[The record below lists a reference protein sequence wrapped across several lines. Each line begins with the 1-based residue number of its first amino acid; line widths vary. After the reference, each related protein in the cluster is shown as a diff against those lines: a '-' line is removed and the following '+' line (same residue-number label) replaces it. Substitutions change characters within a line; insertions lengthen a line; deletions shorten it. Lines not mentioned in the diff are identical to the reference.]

1 MALDNILLMMATE
14 RHKDMLREAETERL
28 LQTLKQQQPGNWRT
42 KMKHTILY
50 LSLIIGLLALGLTLS
65 IQPAVASVGD
75 PAPVEAAPTY
85 HGGQHEEQAAAKACF
100 KYDPYLCYNY
110 QNEGQ
115 PLPALKVEPEVTPLM
130 GNLGSFHHPITT
142 DSELA
147 QRYFNQGL
155 MLAYGFNHELAIQSF
170 KDALK
175 LDPECAMCYW
185 GIAYALGPN
194 INAAM
199 EDAAVPEAYAAVQQ
213 AQKLAAQASPVEQAY
228 IKALAQRYSAEPVED
243 RSALDKAYADA
254 MRQVARQ
261 YFYDADAMTLFAEA
275 LMDLTP
281 WNYWTKD
288 GQPTEYTKEI
298 VATLETAL
306 KINPNHAGANHFYI
320 HAVEAS
326 LTPELALP
334 SAERLEG
341 AVPGAGHLVHM
352 PAHIY
357 WRTGRYHDAYR
368 INEDAVHSDER
379 TVGGKPDQ
387 GAHTLY
393 SLLYYPH
400 NIHFLM
406 AAGQMEGRSQD
417 AIAAARRVAAD
428 IPASAY
434 EEVTAMEDFMPL
446 PLFALVRFGQ
456 WETILQEPQPDAK
469 FQYAT
474 GIWHWARGLAYTRQG
489 EFDKAAAE
497 YEQLTAIAQTEAI
510 QNLTLYSFAQASTML
525 DIATHI
531 LAGELAGA
539 QGDAGKMIA
548 ELEKAVEIQD
558 NLHYIEPPAWHYPV
572 RHNLGAALL
581 QLGRAEEAEAVYR
594 EDLRQYPN
602 NGWSLFG
609 LAESLEAQGKTAEAA
624 QVQQQFEQAWQYADV
639 TLTTSRF

>member
-1 MALDNILLMMATE
+1 MALNDTLLLMMATE
-14 RHKDMLREAETERL
+14 RHQDMLQEAEAERL
-28 LQTLKQQQPGNWRT
+28 LQTLKQPNHWRT
-42 KMKHTILY
+42 KMKQTILY
-50 LSLIIGLLALGLTLS
+50 LSLIISLLALGFALS
-65 IQPAVASVGD
+65 VQPTFASVGD
-75 PAPVEAAPTY
+75 PLPIPTTPNYHQGEDHGHEAPA
-85 HGGQHEEQAAAKACF
+85 EE
-100 KYDPYLCYNY
+100 
-110 QNEGQ
+110 
-115 PLPALKVEPEVTPLM
+115 VEPEVTPLM
-130 GNLGSFHHPITT
+130 GNLGSFHHPIST

-155 MLAYGFNHELAIQSF
+155 ILAYGFNHELAVQSF

-194 INAAM
+194 INAPMDA
-199 EDAAVPEAYAAVQQ
+199 AAVPEAYAAVQQ
-213 AQKLAAQASPVEQAY
+213 AQKLAAQVSPIEQAY
-228 IKALAQRYSAEPVED
+228 IEALAQRYSAEPLED

-254 MRQVARQ
+254 MRQVAQQ
-261 YFYDADAMTLFAEA
+261 YAYDADALTLFAEA

-281 WNYWTKD
+281 WNYWTTD
-288 GQPTEYTKEI
+288 GQPTEYTNEI
-298 VATLETAL
+298 VATLEAVFE
-306 KINPNHAGANHFYI
+306 INPGHAGANHFYI

-334 SAERLEG
+334 SAARLEG
-341 AVPGAGHLVHM
+341 AVPGAGHLMHM
-352 PAHIY
+352 PSHVY
-357 WRTGRYHDAYR
+357 WRTGRYHDAFR
-368 INEDAVHSDER
+368 INETAIHSDEH

-387 GAHTLY
+387 GVHTLY

-434 EEVTAMEDFMPL
+434 AEVAAMEDFMPL

-456 WETILQEPQPDAK
+456 WETILQEPQPEAN

-474 GIWHWARGLAYTRQG
+474 AIWHWARGLAYTRLG
-489 EFDKAAAE
+489 ELDQAAAE
-497 YEQLTAIAQTEAI
+497 YEQLTAIAQTETI

-525 DIATHI
+525 DIASHI

-539 QGDAGKMIA
+539 QGDADKMIA

-581 QLGRAEEAEAVYR
+581 QLDRAEEAETVYR

-609 LAESLEAQGKTAEAA
+609 LAESLKAQGKSTDAATVQQEFEAA
-624 QVQQQFEQAWQYADV
+624 WQFADV
-639 TLTTSRF
+639 TLTASRF

>member
-1 MALDNILLMMATE
+1 MFSEQIALIIS
-14 RHKDMLREAETERL
+14 REQHRDRL
-28 LQTLKQQQPGNWRT
+28 QEAGQKRLYQAVVIQQPSKWGN
-42 KMKHTILY
+42 KMNRSIKY
-50 LSLIIGLLALGLTLS
+50 LSIIIILAALAFVFRV
-65 IQPAVASVGD
+65 QPVSAHGDEPHPAQASTTG
-75 PAPVEAAPTY
+75 
-85 HGGQHEEQAAAKACF
+85 EE
-100 KYDPYLCYNY
+100 
-110 QNEGQ
+110 EGQ
-115 PLPALKVEPEVTPLM
+115 DQAGEVSPLL
-130 GNLGSFHHPITT
+130 GNLGDHHHPITT
-142 DSELA
+142 NSELA

-170 KDALK
+170 QDALK

-199 EDAAVPEAYAAVQQ
+199 EDTAVPEAYAAVQQ
-213 AQKLAAQASPVEQAY
+213 AQKLAAQASEVERAY
-228 IKALAQRYSAEPVED
+228 IEALAERYAAEPVAD
-243 RSALDKAYADA
+243 RAGLDLAYANA
-254 MRQVARQ
+254 MRQVAQ
-261 YFYDADAMTLFAEA
+261 KYSYDIDALTLFAEA

-288 GQPTEYTKEI
+288 GQPTEYTPEI
-298 VATLETAL
+298 MATLEAAFEL
-306 KINPNHAGANHFYI
+306 NPYHAGANHFYI

-326 LTPELALP
+326 QTPELAIP

-368 INEDAVHSDER
+368 INEAAIHSDEH

-406 AAGQMEGRSQD
+406 AAGQMEGRSQE
-417 AIAAARRVAAD
+417 ALAAARRVASD

-434 EEVTAMEDFMPL
+434 EEVAAMEDFMPL

-456 WETILQEPQPDAK
+456 WETILAEPQPETQ

-474 GIWHWARGLAYTRQG
+474 GIWHWARGLAYARLG
-489 EFDKAAAE
+489 EVDKAAAE
-497 YEQLTAIAQTEAI
+497 YDKLVAIGQTEAMK
-510 QNLTLYSFAQASTML
+510 NLTLYSFAQASTML
-525 DIATHI
+525 DIATHV

-539 QGDAGKMIA
+539 RGQTEQMVA

-581 QLGRAEEAEAVYR
+581 RIGQAEEAEAVYR
-594 EDLRQYPN
+594 EDLRQYRQ

-609 LAESLEAQGKTAEAA
+609 LGESLKAQGKTAEAA
-624 QVQQQFEQAWQYADV
+624 EVQQQFELAWQYADIQ
-639 TLTTSRF
+639 LTSSVEPAPIAFKGE

>member
-1 MALDNILLMMATE
+1 MFTEQTTLIMAREL
-14 RHKDMLREAETERL
+14 RRDMLQEAEHARL
-28 LQTLKQQQPGNWRT
+28 YQAVAIQQPSNWRN
-42 KMKHTILY
+42 KMGHSIKY
-50 LSLIIGLLALGLTLS
+50 LSTIILLALAFVATVQPISAHSGELHPA
-65 IQPAVASVGD
+65 PAVST
-75 PAPVEAAPTY
+75 PEEAEA
-85 HGGQHEEQAAAKACF
+85 
-100 KYDPYLCYNY
+100 
-110 QNEGQ
+110 
-115 PLPALKVEPEVTPLM
+115 EVTPLL
-130 GNLGSFHHPITT
+130 GNLGNFHHPITT

-155 MLAYGFNHELAIQSF
+155 ILAYGFNHELAIQSF

-194 INAAM
+194 INAPM
-199 EDAAVPEAYAAVQQ
+199 EDAAVPDAYAAVQQ
-213 AQKLAAQASPVEQAY
+213 AQKLAAQSSDVERAY
-228 IKALAQRYSAEPVED
+228 IEALAKRYAAEPVED

-254 MRQVARQ
+254 MRQVAQ
-261 YFYDADAMTLFAEA
+261 KYAYDGDALTLFAEA

-288 GQPTEYTKEI
+288 GQPTEYTNEI
-298 VATLETAL
+298 VATLEAAFE
-306 KINPNHAGANHFYI
+306 INPYHAGANHFYI

-352 PAHIY
+352 PAHVY
-357 WRTGRYHDAYR
+357 WRTGRYHDAFR
-368 INEDAVHSDER
+368 INEAAIQSDEH

-387 GAHTLY
+387 GVHTLY

-400 NIHFLM
+400 NIHYLM
-406 AAGQMEGRSQD
+406 AAAQMEGRSQE
-417 AIAAARRVAAD
+417 AITAARRTAGD

-434 EEVTAMEDFMPL
+434 QEVAAMEDFMPL

-456 WETILQEPQPDAK
+456 WETILEEPQPEAN

-474 GIWHWARGLAYTRQG
+474 AIWHWARGLAYTHQG
-489 EFDKAAAE
+489 QFDLAAAE
-497 YEQLTAIAQTEAI
+497 YDKLAAIGQTEAMKD
-510 QNLTLYSFAQASTML
+510 LTLYSFAQASTML
-525 DIATHI
+525 DIATHV

-539 QGDAGKMIA
+539 QGNADKMIA

-581 QLGRAEEAEAVYR
+581 KIGRAEAAEAVYR

-609 LAESLEAQGKTAEAA
+609 LAGSLKAQGKTAGAA
-624 QVQQQFEQAWQYADV
+624 QVQQQFEAAWQYADV
-639 TLTTSRF
+639 QLTSSVEVGLLAASED

>member
-1 MALDNILLMMATE
+1 MFSEQIALVIS
-14 RHKDMLREAETERL
+14 REQHNDRL
-28 LQTLKQQQPGNWRT
+28 QKAGQKRLYQAVVIQQPNKWGD
-42 KMKHTILY
+42 KMNRSIKY
-50 LSLIIGLLALGLTLS
+50 LSIIVILLALAFVFWVP
-65 IQPAVASVGD
+65 PASAHGD
-75 PAPVEAAPTY
+75 EPHPDQAAPT
-85 HGGQHEEQAAAKACF
+85 GE
-100 KYDPYLCYNY
+100 
-110 QNEGQ
+110 EGQ
-115 PLPALKVEPEVTPLM
+115 GQAGEAKVEVSPLL
-130 GNLGSFHHPITT
+130 GNLGDHHHPITT
-142 DSELA
+142 GSELA

-199 EDAAVPEAYAAVQQ
+199 EDPAVPEAYAAVQQ
-213 AQKLAAQASPVEQAY
+213 AQKLAVQASDVERAY
-228 IKALAQRYSAEPVED
+228 IDALAQRYAAEPVAD
-243 RSALDKAYADA
+243 RAELDLAYANA
-254 MRQVARQ
+254 MRQVAQ
-261 YFYDADAMTLFAEA
+261 KYAYDVDALTLFAEA

-288 GQPTEYTKEI
+288 GQPTEYTREI
-298 VATLETAL
+298 MATLETAFEL
-306 KINPNHAGANHFYI
+306 NPYHAGANHFYI

-326 LTPELALP
+326 QTPELAIP

-368 INEDAVHSDER
+368 INEAAIHSDEH

-406 AAGQMEGRSQD
+406 TAGQMEGRSQE
-417 AIAAARRVAAD
+417 AIAAARRVASD

-434 EEVTAMEDFMPL
+434 LEVPAMEDFMPL

-456 WETILQEPQPDAK
+456 WETILAEPQPESQ

-474 GIWHWARGLAYTRQG
+474 GIWHWARGLAYTRLG
-489 EFDKAAAE
+489 EVDQAAAE
-497 YEQLTAIAQTEAI
+497 YDKLAAIGQTEAMK
-510 QNLTLYSFAQASTML
+510 NLTLYSFAQASTLL

-539 QGDAGKMIA
+539 RGETEQMIA
-548 ELEKAVEIQD
+548 ELSKAVEIQD

-581 QLGRAEEAEAVYR
+581 RTGQAEEAEAVYR
-594 EDLRQYPN
+594 EDLRQYRQ

-609 LAESLEAQGKTAEAA
+609 LAESLKAQGKTAEAA
-624 QVQQQFEQAWQYADV
+624 EVQQQFEQAWQYADV
-639 TLTTSRF
+639 ELASSVDLEPIAYQGE